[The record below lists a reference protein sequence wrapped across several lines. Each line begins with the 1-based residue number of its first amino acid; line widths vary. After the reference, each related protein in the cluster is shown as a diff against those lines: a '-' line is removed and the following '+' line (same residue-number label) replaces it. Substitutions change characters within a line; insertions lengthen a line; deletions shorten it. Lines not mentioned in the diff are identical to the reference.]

1 MAEADPEGPPLLDPG
16 LSSLG
21 LFRSAM
27 SLLGPAPRRRVTRAG
42 IAVAVVSVLDLAG
55 VLLVGWMA
63 GAAFA
68 RVQGIPTL
76 RIPLIGRVA
85 ESTLIILGVV
95 GVALLILRSV
105 VAWLLNRRILYMLAT
120 VEVDVATSLLDRVQR
135 APFERISMLTTQ
147 AVIEGVRGGSRAL
160 TMVLTNSLM
169 RFAELALISVMAV
182 FLVFVDPLLFA
193 LVCLVFAGTF
203 VLHSRVATPR
213 LSRFSTEFALA
224 SVDVNEVVAESVGL
238 SREERLY
245 DTGASAQSRLAVADE
260 RYARRAADAQ
270 AWNQFPRYVLELAL
284 VLAMIA
290 MAASVALRG
299 GSPRVVAA
307 TTIFVVASG
316 RILPSLLRLQSA
328 SAGMANAVGQY
339 APARP
344 LLELPRSPVAT
355 AVPVAVDH
363 DAVLPAPCLR
373 LTGVTFRYPS
383 STRDV
388 LCDIDLVV
396 PAGRR
401 IALVGSTGAGKS
413 TLGDMMLGL
422 LEPASGSIEWK
433 VDGSVG
439 VRAAFVAQDV
449 FLTNR
454 SIAENV
460 AVGVDRDRIDED
472 RVWTALRSARVDDVV
487 RAMPDGIWSV
497 LGERG
502 ARVSGGQ
509 RQRLGIARALFRE
522 PSFLVLDEATS
533 SLDATTESEIGAV
546 LDDLEGRVTI
556 VVIAHRLA
564 TVRHAD
570 VVVVLDH
577 GRLVATGSFD
587 EVLAR
592 VPDFARNARLQGIG

>member
-1 MAEADPEGPPLLDPG
+1 M
-16 LSSLG
+16 
-21 LFRSAM
+21 
-27 SLLGPAPRRRVTRAG
+27 
-42 IAVAVVSVLDLAG
+42 SVLDLAG

-68 RVQGIPTL
+68 QVQGIQSL
-76 RIPLIGRVA
+76 RIPLIGRVD
-85 ESTLIILGVV
+85 ESTLIVLGIVGVV
-95 GVALLILRSV
+95 LLIVRSV
-105 VAWLLNRRILYMLAT
+105 IAWLLNRRILHMLAG
-120 VEVDVATSLLDRVQR
+120 VEVDVARSLLDRVQR
-135 APFERISMLTTQ
+135 APFESISMLTTQ
-147 AVIEGVRGGSRAL
+147 AVIEGVRGGARSL
-160 TMVLTNSLM
+160 VMVLTNCLM
-169 RFAELALISVMAV
+169 SFAEIALIAVMAV
-182 FLVFVDPLLFA
+182 FLVFVDPLLFV
-193 LVCLVFAGTF
+193 LVTLVFAGTF
-203 VLHSRVATPR
+203 VLHSRLATPR
-213 LSRFSTEFALA
+213 IQRYNADFAVA
-224 SVDVNEVVAESVGL
+224 AVEVNQVVSEVIGL

-245 DTGASAQSRLAVADE
+245 DTWSAAQSRLAMADE

-270 AWNQFPRYVLELAL
+270 SWFQFPRYVLELAL

-290 MAASVALRG
+290 MAVSVALRG

-328 SAGMANAVGQY
+328 SAGVSAAVGQFG
-339 APARP
+339 PAEA
-344 LLELPRSPVAT
+344 LLALPRSPHAT
-355 AVPVAVDH
+355 AIPMA
-363 DAVLPAPCLR
+363 AMPEGR
-373 LTGVTFRYPS
+373 LSPPSIHLSGVTYRYPS
-383 STRDV
+383 STRNV
-388 LCDIDLVV
+388 LSEIDLVV

-422 LEPASGSIEWK
+422 LDPASGSITWE
-433 VDGSVG
+433 VEGSVG

-460 AVGVDRDRIDED
+460 AVGIDRDQIDEE
-472 RVWTALRSARVDDVV
+472 RVWRALGSARMDDVV

-533 SLDATTESEIGAV
+533 ALDATTESEIGVV

-570 VVVVLDH
+570 VVVVLEH
-577 GRLVATGSFD
+577 GRLVATGTFD
-587 EVLAR
+587 EVLSR
-592 VPDFARNARLQGIG
+592 VPDFARNARLQGVG